1 MTFVNEF
8 ISDAD
13 VDKYGLKAID
23 EKFIVGGTRARDW
36 TIERERGIYLR
47 NVAIGGGNEPEIR
60 NQTQWSFYWK
70 GHMLYLR
77 LDHMGSG
84 TDADGTGWT
93 RWRMIWLNGSNGLPH
108 QLKPLQSKILA
119 DLEQALTAYRSAGK
133 YSKDWPGYRAELQ
146 IDGECVL

>member
-23 EKFIVGGTRARDW
+23 EKFIVGGTRSRQW
-36 TIERERGIYLR
+36 TIDRERDIYLR
-47 NVAIGGGNEPEIR
+47 NVARGGGNEPEIR